1 MIAANAPDR
10 YATFIVSGITIQMA
24 LQSIVNMFVAV
35 SLLPSTGIPLPLIS
49 YGGTSLV
56 LNLLAMGIVLN
67 ISRYDRRYSA
77 SARVEESRRT
87 YHKIESRRSKI

>member
-24 LQSIVNMFVAV
+24 LQSLVNMLVAV

-56 LNLLAMGIVLN
+56 IFMCAMGIILN
-67 ISRYDRRYSA
+67 VSRY
-77 SARVEESRRT
+77 
-87 YHKIESRRSKI
+87 SK

>member
-1 MIAANAPDR
+1 
-10 YATFIVSGITIQMA
+10 ATFIVSGITIQMA
-24 LQSIVNMFVAV
+24 LQSLVNMFVAV

-67 ISRYDRRYSA
+67 ISRYDRRYAA
-77 SARVEESRRT
+77 SARGEESRRT